1 MSWLLTFSRR
11 GGGDVKC
18 PGPNLIL
25 YDDPR
30 QLTLVNFVLL
40 GRRLVLFILPSVARL
55 AYATRPPALA
65 SAGLHLQVD
74 HLMVLALLVLDDLQT
89 DLAIVRYGSHHVLVP
104 LSCQPQSCC

>member
-1 MSWLLTFSRR
+1 MSWLLTFSCR

-30 QLTLVNFVLL
+30 ELTLVNFVLL

-55 AYATRPPALA
+55 TYATRPPAIA

-74 HLMVLALLVLDDLQT
+74 HLVVLALLILDDLQT
-89 DLAIVRYGSHHVLVP
+89 DLAIV
-104 LSCQPQSCC
+104 